1 MTSSGGGGGGNG
13 GAGGKYQSSWW
24 QTSYNHSFGG
34 PQESYRRD
42 NHPLMP
48 KDDYTTLVQLRDE
61 ASQVSKE
68 VWRPEEVN
76 QWGRVK
82 DKHPLPL
89 YQMAISPSCR
99 AVHLTALL
107 LDINLNLLEVRP
119 ERDSYQDMRFHE
131 A

>member
-48 KDDYTTLVQLRDE
+48 KDDYTTLVQLL
-61 ASQVSKE
+61 
-68 VWRPEEVN
+68 VN
-76 QWGRVK
+76 SVILFL
-82 DKHPLPL
+82 H
-89 YQMAISPSCR
+89 
-99 AVHLTALL
+99 
-107 LDINLNLLEVRP
+107 
-119 ERDSYQDMRFHE
+119 RF
-131 A
+131 